1 MSKIVQDEDK
11 IPIYTNDTI
20 DLGEITVNEVNRET
34 LTQDQIYKYFK
45 HQIIPSKNENLFK
58 GTLMQIWKSTN
69 IVVFTW
75 K

>member
-45 HQIIPSKNENLFK
+45 HQSIPSKNENLFK
-58 GTLMQIWKSTN
+58 EEVTKAGK
-69 IVVFTW
+69 VFVFLLNG
-75 K
+75 